1 MSRSAASSAVSSN
14 VSSDG
19 MSNMMPPMATLEV
32 SAAGSAPASIATLPS
47 ISPRTV
53 PGKVFAILLGT
64 LVLSLSSWIVV
75 PMIPVPMTMQTLAVA
90 LIGAFYGWRLGG
102 LTVVAWLLEGAL
114 GLPVFAG
121 GTGGLA
127 HMFGPTAGY
136 LFAFP
141 VGAMLAGWLVQR
153 GWHGGRPLLAFV
165 AMLISNTACLMLGAL
180 WLAALIGPAK
190 AMAVGFLPF
199 LLGDVVKSALG
210 AATLVLWHAARQ
222 RGRPGSGF

>member
-1 MSRSAASSAVSSN
+1 MSGIAGAGAA
-14 VSSDG
+14 
-19 MSNMMPPMATLEV
+19 
-32 SAAGSAPASIATLPS
+32 AALPLTG
-47 ISPRTV
+47 PRTL
-53 PGKVFAILLGT
+53 PGKVLAVLFGT

-102 LTVVAWLLEGAL
+102 ITVVAWLLEGAM

-127 HMFGPTAGY
+127 HLFGPTAGY

-141 VGAMLAGWLVQR
+141 VAAVLAGWLVQR
-153 GWHGGRPLLAFV
+153 GWHGGRPLLAFSG
-165 AMLISNTACLMLGAL
+165 MLISNTTCLLLGAL
-180 WLAALIGPAK
+180 WLSVLAGPAK
-190 AMAVGFLPF
+190 AAAVGFLPF
-199 LLGDVVKSALG
+199 LLGDVVKSALC

-222 RGRPGSGF
+222 RGRNSRER